1 MFANYVS
8 LELDK
13 APELINRSKP
23 GDYSFV
29 LALNPSLAAAASAK
43 KTAKSTKGLLGI
55 RLGDAQW

>member
-13 APELINRSKP
+13 APELMNRNKP

-43 KTAKSTKGLLGI
+43 KNSQKHQGSFGH
-55 RLGDAQW
+55 